1 MHCLSHTIQLRT
13 TFLVC
18 TWLLLQGI
26 TANSSYAQ
34 QTEHVFLD
42 SLKQELSIAQDD
54 TGKVKLLNALCF
66 KYHLINPDSALEYCR
81 AGEALAHKLDWEKGE
96 AMIYNSLGA
105 VHRIRSDYSV
115 ALDYF
120 FKALKINEHIGE
132 QQGMAFNY
140 GNIGI
145 VYKTQQDYANALKYY
160 KMALSTYQA
169 MGDSNG
175 IAINYG
181 NIGIIYETLG
191 DYNQSLEYQE
201 KALQIN
207 TATGNRRSITHNLG
221 NIGILYNAMGDY
233 PRSLEYLFKALALNE
248 KLGIK
253 NAMANNYRGIGQV
266 YCNMAKDSTAGNTSR
281 NQAARNAIQ
290 YINSGLAIAEQLR
303 DKKNL
308 QEMNDLLAKAYVVLG
323 NYQLAFEKYR
333 QYVLYKDSIFSAEN
347 SEKIT
352 ALITRRE
359 LDIRD
364 KEIQI
369 RDKQIELD
377 KLAVAKKNNE
387 RGFFIAGIGLLFITT
402 LVIFRYYKKQIR
414 TNQLLEK
421 EKQKSDDLLLNI
433 LPSEVAD
440 ELKDRGATTARY
452 FDSVTILFT
461 DFVDFTSAG
470 ERMTS
475 QQLVEELHT
484 CFKAFDEIIDKYHI
498 EKIKTIGDA
507 YLAVCGLPM
516 ADTHHAENVVNA
528 AKDIVAFMKARRQQ
542 LGDKTFEIRIGINS
556 GNVVAGIV
564 GVKKFAYD
572 IWGDTVNTAARM
584 EQNSQ
589 PGKINISENTWQL
602 VKDKFYCIY
611 RGELEAKHK
620 GKLKMYFVES

>member
-1 MHCLSHTIQLRT
+1 MVLPAINGNGLH
-13 TFLVC
+13 
-18 TWLLLQGI
+18 
-26 TANSSYAQ
+26 AQ
-34 QTEHVFLD
+34 DTEQVALD
-42 SLKQELSIAQDD
+42 SLKRELLLAQED
-54 TGKVKLLNALCF
+54 TNKVRLYNALCF
-66 KYHLINPDSALEYCR
+66 KYHVVNPDSAMLYGQ
-81 AGEALAHKLDWEKGE
+81 AGLALADKLNWEKGT
-96 AMIYNSLGA
+96 ATLYNSLGSA
-105 VHRIRSDYSV
+105 HRVKADFSA
-115 ALDYF
+115 ALDHF
-120 FKALKINEHIGE
+120 FKALEINERIGE
-132 QQGMAFNY
+132 KQGMAFNY

-145 VYKTQQDYANALKYY
+145 VYKTQGDYANALKYY
-160 KMALSTYQA
+160 KMALRKYEQ
-169 MGDSNG
+169 MGDSSG
-175 IAINYG
+175 ISINYG

-191 DYNQSLEYQE
+191 DYKQSLEYQE
-201 KALQIN
+201 KALEIN
-207 TATGNRRSITHNLG
+207 TATGNRKSIAHNMG
-221 NIGILYNAMGDY
+221 NIGILYNAMGD
-233 PRSLEYLFKALALNE
+233 PSRGLDYLFKALALNE

-253 NAMANNYRGIGQV
+253 TAMANNYRGLGEI
-266 YCNMAKDSTAGNTSR
+266 YCSMAYDSSTGMAARKQAAGN
-281 NQAARNAIQ
+281 AVQ
-290 YINSGLAIAEQLR
+290 YLNTGIALAQQSGN
-303 DKKNL
+303 KKNL
-308 QEMNDLLAKAYVVLG
+308 LQMNELLSRAYVVLG
-323 NYQLAFEKYR
+323 NYKMALEKYR
-333 QYVLYKDSIFSAEN
+333 QYVLYKDSVFSAEN

-352 ALITRRE
+352 ALIAQRE

-387 RGFFIAGIGLLFITT
+387 RGFFIAGIGLLLVTT

-461 DFVDFTSAG
+461 DFVDFTGAG

-484 CFKAFDEIIDKYHI
+484 CFKAFDEIIGKYHI

-507 YLAVCGLPM
+507 YLAVSGLPM
-516 ADTHHAENVVNA
+516 ADTRHAENVVNA
-528 AKDIVAFMKARRQQ
+528 ARDIIAFMKERRRQ

-589 PGKINISENTWQL
+589 PGKINISENTWHL

-620 GKLKMYFVES
+620 GKLKMYFVEG

>member
-1 MHCLSHTIQLRT
+1 MHRLSLNIQLRT
-13 TFLVC
+13 IFLLC
-18 TWLLLQGI
+18 SCLLLQGVAG
-26 TANSSYAQ
+26 TNLYAQ
-34 QTEHVFLD
+34 QDFLD
-42 SLKQELSIAQDD
+42 SLKRELHIAPDD
-54 TGKVKLLNALCF
+54 TTKVKLLNALCF
-66 KYHLINPDSALEYCR
+66 KYHIINPDSAMEYCR
-81 AGEALAHKLDWEKGE
+81 AGEALTRKLDWEKGE

-105 VHRIRSDYSV
+105 VYRIKSDYST
-115 ALDYF
+115 ALDNF
-120 FKALKINEHIGE
+120 FKALEINERIGE
-132 QQGMAFNY
+132 QKGMAFNY

-160 KMALSTYQA
+160 KMALRTYEA
-169 MGDSNG
+169 MSDSNG

-201 KALQIN
+201 KALEIN
-207 TATGNRRSITHNLG
+207 TATGNRRSVAHNLG

-233 PRSLEYLFKALALNE
+233 ARSLEYLFKALALNE

-253 NAMANNYRGIGQV
+253 NAMANNYRGIGNV
-266 YCNMAKDSTAGNTSR
+266 YCNMAKDSTASSSAR
-281 NQAARNAIQ
+281 KQAALEATK
-290 YINSGLAIAEQLR
+290 YLNSGLAIAQELG

-308 QEMNDLLAKAYVVLG
+308 QEMNDLQAKAYMTLG
-323 NYQLAFEKYR
+323 DYRMALEKYR

-352 ALITRRE
+352 TLITRRE

-377 KLAVAKKNNE
+377 RLAVAKKNNE

-402 LVIFRYYKKQIR
+402 LIIFRYYKKQIR

-461 DFVDFTSAG
+461 DFVDFTGAG

-484 CFKAFDEIIDKYHI
+484 CFKAFDEIIGKHHI

-507 YLAVCGLPM
+507 YLAVCGLPI
-516 ADTHHAENVVNA
+516 ADSRHAENVVNA
-528 AKDIVAFMKARRQQ
+528 AKDIIVFMKARRQQ
-542 LGDKTFEIRIGINS
+542 LGDKTFEIRIGVNS

-584 EQNSQ
+584 ESNSL
-589 PGKINISENTWQL
+589 PGKINISQTTYEL
-602 VKDKFYCIY
+602 VRDKFTCTY
-611 RGELEAKHK
+611 RGELEAKNK
-620 GKLKMYFVES
+620 GKLNMYFVES

>member
-1 MHCLSHTIQLRT
+1 MHCSSLIQFRNTVLLCCC
-13 TFLVC
+13 FL
-18 TWLLLQGI
+18 LHGI
-26 TANSSYAQ
+26 AANRLYAQ
-34 QTEHVFLD
+34 ENEQAVLD
-42 SLKQELSIAQDD
+42 SLKRGLRLAQDD
-54 TGKVKLLNALCF
+54 TNKVKLLNTLCF
-66 KYHLINPDSALEYCR
+66 KYHNHAPDSALVYGH
-81 AGEALAHKLDWEKGE
+81 AGLDLADKLGWEKGT
-96 AMIYNSLGA
+96 AMIYNSLGSA
-105 VHRIRSDYSV
+105 HRIRSDYSE
-115 ALDYF
+115 ALDCF
-120 FKALKINEHIGE
+120 FKALEINERIGE
-132 QQGMAFNY
+132 KKGMAFNY

-145 VYKTQQDYANALKYY
+145 VYKTQEDYANALKYY
-160 KMALSTYQA
+160 KTALRTYEE
-169 MGDSNG
+169 MRDSNG

-191 DYNQSLEYQE
+191 DYNQSLEYQK
-201 KALQIN
+201 KALEIN
-207 TATGNRRSITHNLG
+207 TATGNRNSIAHNLG

-233 PRSLEYLFKALALNE
+233 PMSLEYLFKALALNE
-248 KLGIK
+248 QLGIK
-253 NAMANNYRGIGQV
+253 KAIANNYRGIGNV
-266 YCNMAKDSTAGNTSR
+266 YCNMARDSTATGEAR
-281 NQAARNAIQ
+281 KQAASNAIR
-290 YINSGLAIAEQLR
+290 YLNSGVAIAQQLG
-303 DKKNL
+303 DKRNL
-308 QEMNDLLAKAYVVLG
+308 QEMNDLLAKAYVVQG
-323 NYQLAFEKYR
+323 NYKTALEKYR

-352 ALITRRE
+352 ALITQRE

-387 RGFFIAGIGLLFITT
+387 RGFFIAGIGLLFVTT

-461 DFVDFTSAG
+461 DFVDFTGAG

-484 CFKAFDEIIDKYHI
+484 CFKAFDEIIGKYHI

-507 YLAVCGLPM
+507 YLAVSGLPM
-516 ADTHHAENVVNA
+516 ADTKHAENVVNA
-528 AKDIVAFMKARRQQ
+528 ARDIIAFMKERRGQ

-589 PGKINISENTWQL
+589 PGKINISENTWHL

-620 GKLKMYFVES
+620 GKLKMYFVEG

>member
-1 MHCLSHTIQLRT
+1 MYRLSLVTQLRAI
-13 TFLVC
+13 FLLC
-18 TWLLLQGI
+18 SWLLLQGV
-26 TANSSYAQ
+26 TGNRLYAQ
-34 QTEHVFLD
+34 AEQVFLD
-42 SLKQELSIAQDD
+42 SLKSELRTTPDD
-54 TGKVKLLNALCF
+54 TTKVKLLNALCF

-81 AGEALAHKLDWEKGE
+81 AGEVLTRKLDWEKGE

-105 VHRIRSDYSV
+105 VYRIRSDYSV
-115 ALDYF
+115 ALGYF
-120 FKALKINEHIGE
+120 FKALEINERIGE
-132 QQGMAFNY
+132 KKGTAYNY

-145 VYKTQQDYANALKYY
+145 VYKTQEDYANALKYY
-160 KMALSTYQA
+160 KMALGTYEE
-169 MGDSNG
+169 MRDSNG

-191 DYNQSLEYQE
+191 DHNQSLEYQE
-201 KALQIN
+201 KALKIN
-207 TATGNRRSITHNLG
+207 TAIGNDRSIAHNLG

-233 PRSLEYLFKALALNE
+233 KRSLEHLYKALALNE
-248 KLGIK
+248 RLGIK
-253 NAMANNYRGIGQV
+253 KAMANNYRGIGHV
-266 YCNMAKDSTAGNTSR
+266 YCNMARDSTAGNAAR
-281 NQAARNAIQ
+281 QQAARNAIQ
-290 YINSGLAIAEQLR
+290 YLNTGIVIAEQLG

-308 QEMNDLLAKAYVVLG
+308 QEMNDLLSKAYALVG
-323 NYQLAFEKYR
+323 NYQLALERYR
-333 QYVLYKDSIFSAEN
+333 QYVLYKDSIYSTEN

-352 ALITRRE
+352 SLITQRE

-369 RDKQIELD
+369 QDKQIELD

-387 RGFFIAGIGLLFITT
+387 RGFFIAGIGLLFFTT

-461 DFVDFTSAG
+461 DFVDFTGAG

-484 CFKAFDEIIDKYHI
+484 CFKAFDEIIGKYHI

-516 ADTHHAENVVNA
+516 ADTRHGENVVNA
-528 AKDIVAFMKARRQQ
+528 AKEIISFMKARRQQ

-589 PGKINISENTWQL
+589 PGKINISENTWYL
-602 VKDKFYCIY
+602 VKDKFHCTY

-620 GKLKMYFVES
+620 GKLKMYFVEN